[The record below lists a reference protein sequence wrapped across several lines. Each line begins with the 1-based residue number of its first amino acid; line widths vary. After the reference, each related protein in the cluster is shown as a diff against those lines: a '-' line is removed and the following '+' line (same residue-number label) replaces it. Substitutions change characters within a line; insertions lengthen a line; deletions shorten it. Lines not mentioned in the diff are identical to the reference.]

1 MAKIKCTYDFVIKS
15 SPAILYNFLSTASG
29 LSQWFADRVTEDEK
43 GFTFAW
49 DDYTEKGEV
58 LDDVESHY
66 FRMKMESN
74 DVGEYLEFR
83 IEKSEVT
90 DDTILI
96 ITEFVEADEAKEQQK
111 LWATQVDSLVT
122 CVGGRN

>member
-1 MAKIKCTYDFVIKS
+1 MAKIKCAYDFVIKS

-29 LSQWFADRVTEDEK
+29 LSQWFADKVTEDEK

-58 LDDVESHY
+58 LEDVESHY
-66 FRMKMESN
+66 FKMKMESN
-74 DVGEYLEFR
+74 DEGEYLEFR

>member
-1 MAKIKCTYDFVIKS
+1 MAKIKCAYVFVIKS

-29 LSQWFADRVTEDEK
+29 LSQWFADKVTEDEK

-58 LDDVESHY
+58 LEDVESHY
-66 FRMKMESN
+66 FKMKMESN
-74 DVGEYLEFR
+74 DEGEYLEFR

>member
-1 MAKIKCTYDFVIKS
+1 MARIKCTYDFVIKS
-15 SPAILYNFLSTASG
+15 SPAILYNFLSTPSG
-29 LSQWFADRVTEDEK
+29 LSQWFADNVSEYDK
-43 GFTFAW
+43 GFIFSW
-49 DDYTEKGEV
+49 EDYSEKGEV
-58 LDDVESHY
+58 IDEEDSH
-66 FRMKMESN
+66 FIRIHLESN
-74 DVGEYLEFR
+74 EDEEYLEFR

-96 ITEFVEADEAKEQQK
+96 ITEFVEPDEASEQQK

>member
-15 SPAILYNFLSTASG
+15 SPTILYYFLSTPSG
-29 LSQWFADRVTEDEK
+29 LTQWFADKVTEDEK
-43 GFTFAW
+43 GFVFTW
-49 DDYTEKGEV
+49 DDYSEKGEV
-58 LDDVESHY
+58 LEDIESHY
-66 FRMKMESN
+66 IRIKMESN
-74 DVGEYLEFR
+74 DDDEFLEFR

-111 LWATQVDSLVT
+111 LWATQVDSLIT

>member
-1 MAKIKCTYDFVIKS
+1 MAKIKCAYDFVIKS

-29 LSQWFADRVTEDEK
+29 LSQWFADKVTEDDK

-58 LDDVESHY
+58 LEDVESHY
-66 FRMKMESN
+66 FKMKMESN
-74 DVGEYLEFR
+74 DEGEYLEFR